1 VTTQSQIE
9 RWYRAALAAA
19 NPATAVERAL
29 RRNGRDL
36 LLGETRVPVRGRLDV
51 AGVGKAAPGMAGGAA
66 RACGDLITAGFL
78 ITKDGHADGAP
89 PAGFVVREAAHP
101 IPDERGVAATRE
113 LLALLDGLNADDV
126 VLALISGGGSALLEA
141 PRLPATLTDLAAVTD
156 LLLRAGAPIG
166 DLNAVRGPLSLV
178 KGGGLRRAAAP
189 ARVLT
194 LILSDVLGNDPAVIA
209 SGPTVPSAA
218 TATGALRVLDR
229 YGLLDRVPAPVRHCL
244 ERPPNPDRAGED
256 GRPDPVLVVADNATA
271 VAAARAA
278 AEAGGRRVAVA
289 WTAATGEAADLGR
302 AWVAAC
308 AAAPPGTDILL
319 GGGEATVTV
328 TGAGVGGRNTEFA
341 LAAALALEDHGVLG
355 WTIASLATDGQ
366 DGPTGVAGAI
376 ADAGTARRTRA
387 AGVDPLACLRENDS
401 LRVFQAAGGV
411 VAPGPTGTNVNDLYV
426 AVRVGDGGN
435 RRSGTGDGTP

>member
-1 VTTQSQIE
+1 MTTQSQIE
-9 RWYRAALAAA
+9 SWYRAALAAA
-19 NPATAVERAL
+19 DPAAAVERAL
-29 RRNGRDL
+29 RRDGRDL
-36 LLGETRVPVRGRLDV
+36 LLGEARVPVRGRLHLV
-51 AGVGKAAPGMAGGAA
+51 GVGKAALGMARGAEC
-66 RACGDLITAGFL
+66 ACGDLIDAGFL
-78 ITKDGHADGAP
+78 ITKDGHADGAAP
-89 PAGFVVREAAHP
+89 SGIVVREAAHP

-113 LLALLDGLNADDV
+113 LLAILDGLGADDV

-141 PRLPATLTDLAAVTD
+141 PRPPVTLADLAAVTD

-166 DLNAVRGPLSLV
+166 DLNAVRAPLSLI

-218 TATGALRVLDR
+218 TAAGALRVLDR
-229 YGLLDRVPAPVRHCL
+229 YGLRNRVPAPVRRLL
-244 ERPPNPDRAGED
+244 EQAPAATALVADD
-256 GRPDPVLVVADNATA
+256 RPDPVLVVADNATA
-271 VAAARAA
+271 IAAARAA
-278 AEAGGRRVAVA
+278 VAADGLRVEIA
-289 WTAATGEAADLGR
+289 WTAATGEAADLGQ

-308 AAAPPGTDILL
+308 TAAPPGTDVLL

-328 TGAGVGGRNTEFA
+328 RGPGVGGRNTEFA
-341 LAAALALEDHGVLG
+341 LAAALALGERGILD

-376 ADAGTARRTRA
+376 ADAGTAGRARA
-387 AGVDPLACLRENDS
+387 AGVDPERALRENDS
-401 LRVFQAAGGV
+401 LRVFDAAGGV

-426 AVRVGDGGN
+426 AVRKGP
-435 RRSGTGDGTP
+435 S